1 MRNAETRFFGVGQ
14 QICFVFSCL
23 AYLASYPAPV
33 LAFQH
38 LANDSSRLCQQG
50 SSVDGIARCTTRLFY
65 EPRDWAAY
73 LKRCQLY
80 FENKQFNHAAADC
93 VEASNINPN
102 SWEAYSWEGLSWY
115 AMGQRDKYAVQAF
128 KRALEL
134 DQNNENR
141 SVHRSNLNAAE
152 TRLAQTNEEIKRRK
166 LLEQQK
172 RADEA
177 ARRAAELA
185 QQKRADEAA
194 RRAAEL
200 AQQKRADE
208 AARRAAELA
217 QQKRADEA
225 ARRAAEQEAENQAG
239 SNIILAILVL
249 IGIIVSC
256 ILIWFKP
263 SKKGKA
269 SAKPNIEGELFDG
282 KNVQKDQ
289 SESDDESVIK
299 KETSE
304 IYKGFEIFAIDG
316 GFSSNAAPDKIFKT
330 LASAKS
336 FITLKLERSFYRGVK
351 IKETAE
357 GFVVEGEQR
366 KVLHTMKLAK
376 TYINLIKE
384 VE

>member
-1 MRNAETRFFGVGQ
+1 MHN
-14 QICFVFSCL
+14 INFVFL
-23 AYLASYPAPV
+23 RP
-33 LAFQH
+33 
-38 LANDSSRLCQQG
+38 
-50 SSVDGIARCTTRLFY
+50 
-65 EPRDWAAY
+65 
-73 LKRCQLY
+73 
-80 FENKQFNHAAADC
+80 
-93 VEASNINPN
+93 
-102 SWEAYSWEGLSWY
+102 
-115 AMGQRDKYAVQAF
+115 
-128 KRALEL
+128 
-134 DQNNENR
+134 
-141 SVHRSNLNAAE
+141 
-152 TRLAQTNEEIKRRK
+152 
-166 LLEQQK
+166 
-172 RADEA
+172 
-177 ARRAAELA
+177 
-185 QQKRADEAA
+185 
-194 RRAAEL
+194 
-200 AQQKRADE
+200 
-208 AARRAAELA
+208 
-217 QQKRADEA
+217 
-225 ARRAAEQEAENQAG
+225 
-239 SNIILAILVL
+239 NIILAILVL

-289 SESDDESVIK
+289 SESDDESAIK